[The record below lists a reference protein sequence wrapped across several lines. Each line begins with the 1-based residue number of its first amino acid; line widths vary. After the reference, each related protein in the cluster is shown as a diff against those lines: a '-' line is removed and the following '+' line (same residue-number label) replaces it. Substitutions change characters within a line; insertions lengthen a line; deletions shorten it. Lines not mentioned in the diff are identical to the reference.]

1 VSRLKPPKHVFYE
14 SQRRSETIIPMNPT
28 SQNEESDKKSHKPSP
43 HLSRPPYLYPPS
55 PQTKYFRR
63 PPTPSSTPFSV
74 PTSMPHVPARRL
86 FRNHL
91 VEWEGVIMLCM
102 YCAGREGGREDG
114 TARFLGT
121 LLGKKVGGSRSASRL
136 PRNVHVQRDR
146 LMSVQAIP
154 LQCQLCLSKRHK
166 RASKPIRRPCISPSI
181 SKPQ

>member
-1 VSRLKPPKHVFYE
+1 MIRDYNSNEPDL
-14 SQRRSETIIPMNPT
+14 SE
-28 SQNEESDKKSHKPSP
+28 
-43 HLSRPPYLYPPS
+43 RPPYLYPPS

-91 VEWEGVIMLCM
+91 VEWEGDDRALYILR
-102 YCAGREGGREDG
+102 REGRRREDG
-114 TARFLGT
+114 TARFLET
-121 LLGKKVGGSRSASRL
+121 ILGKKVGGSRAASRL
-136 PRNVHVQRDR
+136 PRNVHVQRDG

-166 RASKPIRRPCISPSI
+166 RASKPIRRPCITPSI